1 MHQEVQCN
9 CVQTLCQIFEVNSSI
24 SKIES
29 SLLMFFLV
37 LEPLKVNMM
46 WWWWEGDIMGWW
58 LPGNDQSK
66 LNI

>member
-1 MHQEVQCN
+1 M
-9 CVQTLCQIFEVNSSI
+9 I
-24 SKIES
+24 
-29 SLLMFFLV
+29 FFLV

-66 LNI
+66 FNI